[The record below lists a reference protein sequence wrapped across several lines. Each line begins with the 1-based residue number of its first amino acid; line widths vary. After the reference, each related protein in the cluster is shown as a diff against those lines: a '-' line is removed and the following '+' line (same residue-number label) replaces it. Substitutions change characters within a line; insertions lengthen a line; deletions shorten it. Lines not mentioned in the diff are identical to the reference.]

1 MFVNRKTNKQT
12 MKLFLLPTSF
22 KKVGIVL
29 FIITLLLSII
39 SIFADYTYHP
49 QQKSL
54 IKQLLISLFCLALF
68 FLNFYRH
75 KNEDTT
81 LLKIRMQCLIIS
93 FFFVIKYLVLLSLI
107 HVLDGDGLPH
117 TASEII
123 VLILLFN
130 LCMMYGMTQKVKP
143 NTTD

>member
-1 MFVNRKTNKQT
+1 

>member
-1 MFVNRKTNKQT
+1 
-12 MKLFLLPTSF
+12 MKLFLLPPSF

-117 TASEII
+117 TASEI
-123 VLILLFN
+123 VLLILLFN
-130 LCMMYGMTQKVKP
+130 LCMMFGMTQKVKP

>member
-1 MFVNRKTNKQT
+1 
-12 MKLFLLPTSF
+12 MKLFLLPPSF

-117 TASEII
+117 TASEI
-123 VLILLFN
+123 VLLILLFN

>member
-1 MFVNRKTNKQT
+1 
-12 MKLFLLPTSF
+12 MKLFLLPPSF

-117 TASEII
+117 TASEI
-123 VLILLFN
+123 VLLILLFN

-143 NTTD
+143 NTTDQK